1 MTAGRDVPPQ
11 RALPVLADV
20 ARLSG
25 VSEITVSRVIRN
37 KGPIS
42 AKTRE
47 RVLHAVAQTG
57 YVPNRLAGALAS
69 AGSMLVGVVLPSV
82 SNIVFADVL
91 RGIHEALA
99 PGGYQPVVGVTGYDT
114 DEEERVVRSLMAW
127 QPAAMVL
134 AGFEHTEATRRMLA
148 ASGVRV
154 AEIMD
159 IDATPIDVAVGLS
172 HRSAGRDIARYLLS
186 RGYRRFGYVGHDW
199 VSDHRA
205 RLRYEGLTAELEAEG
220 LAVVAERRIA
230 GPSSTL
236 AGRDMLAGL
245 LSEGGKPDVVVFSND
260 DMAVGGYFHCLAA
273 GLEPRRDL
281 GLFGFNGLEIG
292 AALPLRLSTVRSNRF
307 LIGKLAA
314 EALVASPDRP
324 IEAAIID
331 TGYEIEAGETA

>member
-1 MTAGRDVPPQ
+1 MSAGRDAPPQ

-42 AKTRE
+42 DKTRE
-47 RVLHAVAQTG
+47 RVLHAVAETG

-69 AGSMLVGVVLPSV
+69 ADSMLVGVVLPSV
-82 SNIVFADVL
+82 TNIVFADVL

-99 PGGYQPVVGVTGYDT
+99 PAGYQPVVGVTGYDA
-114 DEEERVVRSLMAW
+114 DEEERAVRSLLAW
-127 QPAAMVL
+127 QPAAIIL

-148 ASGVRV
+148 ASRIRV

-199 VSDHRA
+199 DSDHRA
-205 RLRYEGLTAELEAEG
+205 RLRFEGLTEELAAQG
-220 LAVVAERRIA
+220 LALVAERRIA

-236 AGRDMLAGL
+236 AGRETLAGVL
-245 LSEGGKPDVVVFSND
+245 ATGERPDVVVFSND

-273 GLEPRRDL
+273 GLVPRHDI

-314 EALVASPDRP
+314 EALVARPDRP
-324 IEAAIID
+324 ADTAIIN